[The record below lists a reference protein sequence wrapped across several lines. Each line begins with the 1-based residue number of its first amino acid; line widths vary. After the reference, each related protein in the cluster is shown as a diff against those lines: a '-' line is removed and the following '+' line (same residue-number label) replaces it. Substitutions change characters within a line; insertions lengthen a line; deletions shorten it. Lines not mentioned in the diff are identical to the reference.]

1 MSLNAEKKI
10 LPKISMR
17 KTKKRVAAAQP
28 PPNSKP
34 PLEADA
40 PAQYNAAVSSTVL
53 TSWLLPSAPAL
64 DCARM
69 KRPKS
74 GVRRGGLQQQQQQQ
88 YRTYDQAARS
98 VTL

>member
-40 PAQYNAAVSSTVL
+40 PAQNKTRRLASCWLWAAG
-53 TSWLLPSAPAL
+53 W
-64 DCARM
+64 
-69 KRPKS
+69 
-74 GVRRGGLQQQQQQQ
+74 
-88 YRTYDQAARS
+88 
-98 VTL
+98 